1 MVNNKIRRLR
11 LSCLSRLDHDIKYK
25 IFQKLN
31 KGMTNVNC
39 HYGPP
44 GNKGIMPVGI
54 GRKPYKKGDPCT
66 DCHSEKGWCQ
76 NGLCELKIT

>member
-1 MVNNKIRRLR
+1 M
-11 LSCLSRLDHDIKYK
+11 
-25 IFQKLN
+25 LN
-31 KGMTNVNC
+31 QGMTNVNC

-54 GRKPYKKGDPCT
+54 GRKPFKKGDPCT

-76 NGLCELKIT
+76 NGLCELTITQIYTIGIMQGFI